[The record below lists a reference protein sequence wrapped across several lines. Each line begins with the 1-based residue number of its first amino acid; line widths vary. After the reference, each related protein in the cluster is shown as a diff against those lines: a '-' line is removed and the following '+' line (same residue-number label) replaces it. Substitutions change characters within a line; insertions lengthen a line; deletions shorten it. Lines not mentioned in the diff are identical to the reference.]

1 MTQPTENDLARART
15 YLSGETYEPGAAP
28 WSSDEK
34 WIARAFVRERERIV
48 EAMREN
54 AEKLK
59 HANFHLLT
67 PAGAVENAADAI
79 ESGEL

>member
-48 EAMREN
+48 AALREE

-59 HANFHLLT
+59 RGEPPHAVV
-67 PAGAVENAADAI
+67 AVEGAADAI

>member
-48 EAMREN
+48 AAMRVWACPTKEYSQ
-54 AEKLK
+54 ARDYL
-59 HANFHLLT
+59 
-67 PAGAVENAADAI
+67 ADAI